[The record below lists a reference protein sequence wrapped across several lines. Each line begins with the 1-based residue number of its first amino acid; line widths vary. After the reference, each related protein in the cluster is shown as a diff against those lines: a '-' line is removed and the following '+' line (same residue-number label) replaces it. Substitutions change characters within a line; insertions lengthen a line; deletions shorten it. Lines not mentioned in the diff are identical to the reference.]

1 MKNRV
6 LALLLCILMC
16 LSMFP
21 ASAFAEGGSY
31 YVYFWYTSPL
41 TVNES
46 GYSDC
51 LPVGEAILVDESSD
65 YIIGPVP
72 GSILQGLRSYAQSQN
87 LQDHCIVS
95 WTVKETGEAFDFANR
110 RVDELASE
118 DHTLNLLAT
127 WGTENSHNWGD
138 WYTAQEATCSAP
150 GTRTHTCYIC
160 RTSASET
167 IPAAHRINPIPVEAE
182 PATCTENGTI
192 AYYVCDDCGTKFYD
206 AEGREAVTDAVAY
219 APGHALRYCEAEPAT
234 CTEDGTIA
242 HYVCDVCGKY
252 FSDAEGANELT
263 TITDPCPGHE
273 MTYYPETAA
282 TCTEKGNRA
291 YYYCEKCCGYFGD
304 ENGEDPLDATSV
316 VTDVNPNA
324 HEWENGV
331 CIRKG
336 CGAVCNHENA
346 ADGVCQ
352 TCGETVTHEEK
363 KFTLFA
369 ANPLQATSAA
379 TEVYLD
385 EDQHI
390 TWLLSNNDTLTI
402 SGTGAM
408 PDYDNQNPPWYE
420 NRQIIRRISIGEGI
434 TGIGKSAF
442 SGCTSLTEVSLPST
456 LNTVSEN
463 AFNQCGNMQVDY
475 NGTAA
480 DASQIE
486 IAEGEIKYL
495 SEATWTCTNGTY
507 ESGPLYKKGT
517 TGSNIK
523 WYLSKDGMLALCGTG
538 AMGSYSPGSGNTE
551 DSLWYSYHG
560 RIKTVVVEDGITALA
575 TYAFKDSENLT
586 SAYIPDSLTSL
597 PTGIFQNCVM
607 LTSITIPQ
615 GVTNIGA
622 EAFNG
627 CSKLEE
633 VAIPR
638 SITAIGEKAFN
649 GCNVLKKAV
658 YSGTRSEWDAL
669 RQGNK
674 IAGGNDPLR
683 DAIIICSDDNKSSNE
698 NTSGGTTGGT
708 GSGTGSDTT
717 ATSGTIEGSD
727 GTSLTWTLSD
737 AGVLTIS
744 GTGVIPAF
752 SEDNP
757 AKWPKERIKT
767 LIIGSGIT
775 AIGNNSFSG
784 CTNLKYADLSAAS
797 NLTLI
802 GAHAFDGVNDA
813 VIVGN
818 NSART
823 FAADRSNLTSAE
835 KLSAAGTSSGSYTV
849 LSLNKT
855 VSDANLNKILQYA
868 RSDLKATSSQ
878 NLSSVLFDIIA
889 IDSSGN
895 RVTNIPDGIAFTL
908 IKQFTAP
915 AGNYGVYHLKADE
928 SVEKLNASVSSG
940 ALNVTMNTFSPVA
953 LVAVQDSGSAE
964 TTPQAPTI
972 RSYSDIYDGGAT
984 ATGSVTVNN
993 PNNRKLEWIW
1003 MASNTNPGD
1012 SAAGTELVNTNTLSN
1027 LTTSGYY
1034 FFRFK
1039 EDTAAGLPRSAWV
1052 GIEVLDYY
1060 TITLTPATAENGSF
1074 KVSGALKYNNRDNVY
1089 YAVKGSKVTV
1099 TFEPAEYYELY
1110 SLSVNN
1116 VDKDPVTGN
1125 PLVINGLNAKTDLKY
1140 AFRMSVPIVSGLNHV
1155 VDNGTRVSGTIQ
1167 FTTDGRE
1174 IEYVVQSAR
1183 PTSATEWKTITGAK
1197 IADIKTGGT
1206 YWYRYK
1212 GQPISKIDS
1221 VVIKDYYSVTIDGT
1235 GKGSYKVLSTDTAIQ
1250 DENKG
1255 NVYYVLKGDSI
1266 KVKFTPDKGWML
1278 YEVDKNG
1285 DYITKAKMNELKEHD
1300 NTLTIE
1306 NITNATTIKYVFS
1319 DTASSPKTGDQSEV
1333 NLWIAE
1339 EIVSLLGM
1347 TAITWYLF
1355 RRKET

>member
-6 LALLLCILMC
+6 LSLLLCILMC
-16 LSMFP
+16 LSIFP

-41 TVNES
+41 TLDES
-46 GYSDC
+46 GYPDF
-51 LPVGEAILVDESSD
+51 LPVGEAMLIDESSD
-65 YIIGPVP
+65 YIIGQVP
-72 GSILQGLRSYAQSQN
+72 GSILQGLRSYAQNQN

-95 WTVKETGEAFDFANR
+95 WTVKETGESFNLANR

-118 DHTLNLLAT
+118 DHTLNLLAA
-127 WGTENSHNWGD
+127 WGTENGHSYGN
-138 WYTAQEATCSAP
+138 WYTTQEATCSAP

-160 RTSASET
+160 GTSASET
-167 IPAAHRINPIPVEAE
+167 IPAAHRINPVPVEAE

-192 AYYVCDDCGTKFYD
+192 AFYVCDDCGTKFYD
-206 AEGREAVTDAVAY
+206 EAGSEVVTDTVDY
-219 APGHALRYCEAEPAT
+219 APGHAISYCEAKPAT

-242 HYVCDVCGKY
+242 HYVCDECGKW

-282 TCTEKGNRA
+282 TCTEKGNTA
-291 YYYCEKCCGYFGD
+291 YYYCERCNGYFGD
-304 ENGEDPLDATSV
+304 EIGENPLDAASV
-316 VTDVNPNA
+316 VTEVNPNA

-331 CIRKG
+331 CIREG

-363 KFTLFA
+363 RFTLFA
-369 ANPLQATSAA
+369 AKRLQATSEGERVKCGEQAQWSLA
-379 TEVYLD
+379 DD
-385 EDQHI
+385 EK
-390 TWLLSNNDTLTI
+390 TLTI

-408 PDYDNQNPPWYE
+408 YNYDDADNRPPWYE
-420 NRQIIRRISIGEGI
+420 YRGKIESVEIDEGI
-434 TGIGKSAF
+434 TGIGNYAFYELNALRSVSLLPGLTTIGDSAF
-442 SGCTSLTEVSLPST
+442 SCTSIKSIVLPDTITSIGNEAFTGTSLEKISIPNKVTGISTGVFYACRNLTEVTISGSVKSIGPS
-456 LNTVSEN
+456 
-463 AFNQCGNMQVDY
+463 AF
-475 NGTAA
+475 
-480 DASQIE
+480 AS
-486 IAEGEIKYL
+486 
-495 SEATWTCTNGTY
+495 C
-507 ESGPLYKKGT
+507 
-517 TGSNIK
+517 
-523 WYLSKDGMLALCGTG
+523 
-538 AMGSYSPGSGNTE
+538 
-551 DSLWYSYHG
+551 
-560 RIKTVVVEDGITALA
+560 
-575 TYAFKDSENLT
+575 ENLT
-586 SAYIPDSLTSL
+586 GIVIPEGVETIGSLS
-597 PTGIFQNCVM
+597 FSNC
-607 LTSITIPQ
+607 T
-615 GVTNIGA
+615 
-622 EAFNG
+622 
-627 CSKLEE
+627 KLEE
-633 VAIPR
+633 
-638 SITAIGEKAFN
+638 ITLPESLEAIGLNAFDN
-649 GCNVLKKAV
+649 CSALKTV
-658 YSGTRSEWDAL
+658 HYSGTRSEWNAL
-669 RQGNK
+669 REGNK
-674 IAGGNDPLR
+674 IAEGNDPLQ
-683 DAIIICSDDNKSSNE
+683 DEIVICSDDNKSSNE
-698 NTSGGTTGGT
+698 NTSGGTTGGNA
-708 GSGTGSDTT
+708 SGTGSNTT

-752 SEDNP
+752 SENNP

-797 NLTLI
+797 NLTSI
-802 GAHAFDGVNDA
+802 GANAFDGVSDA

-915 AGNYGVYHLKADE
+915 AENYGVFHLKEDE
-928 SVEKLNASVSSG
+928 SVEKLNSSVSNG

-953 LVAVQDSGSAE
+953 LVAAQDSGSSE

-972 RSYSDIYDGGAT
+972 RSYSDIFDGGAT
-984 ATGSVTVNN
+984 ATGTITVNN

-1003 MASNTNPGD
+1003 MASNTNTGD

-1039 EDTAAGLPRSAWV
+1039 EDTAAGLPHSAWV

-1074 KVSGALKYNNRDNVY
+1074 KVSGALKYNNKGNVF

-1125 PLVINGLNAKTDLKY
+1125 PYIINGLSAKTDLKY

-1183 PTSATEWKTITGAK
+1183 PTDATEWKTITGAK
-1197 IADIKTGGT
+1197 IADIKSGGT

-1235 GKGSYKVLSTDTAIQ
+1235 GKGTYKVLSTDTAEK
-1250 DENKG
+1250 DKEKD

-1285 DYITKAKMNELKEHD
+1285 VYITKAKMNELKEND

-1306 NITNATTIKYVFS
+1306 NITNATTIKYIFS
-1319 DTASSPKTGDQSEV
+1319 DTASSPKTGDRSEV

>member
-1 MKNRV
+1 MDSCLKVRAWLMKNRV
-6 LALLLCILMC
+6 LSLLLCILMC

-21 ASAFAEGGSY
+21 ASAFAEGESY

-41 TVNES
+41 TLDES
-46 GYSDC
+46 GYPDF
-51 LPVGEAILVDESSD
+51 LPVGEAMLIDESSD
-65 YIIGPVP
+65 YVIGQVP

-95 WTVKETGEAFDFANR
+95 WTVRETGEAFDFANR
-110 RVDELASE
+110 RVNELASE

-127 WGTENSHNWGD
+127 WGTENSHSYGN
-138 WYTAQEATCSAP
+138 WYTTQEATCSAP
-150 GTRTHTCYIC
+150 GTKTHTCYIC
-160 RTSASET
+160 GTSASEP
-167 IPAAHRINPIPVEAE
+167 IPAAHRINPVPVEAE

-192 AYYVCDDCGTKFYD
+192 AYYVCDGCGTKFYD
-206 AEGREAVTDAVAY
+206 AAGSEVVTDTVDY
-219 APGHALRYCEAEPAT
+219 APGHAISYCEAEPAT

-242 HYVCDVCGKY
+242 HYVCDTCGKW
-252 FSDAEGANELT
+252 FADVEGANELIS
-263 TITDPCPGHE
+263 ITDPCPGHK

-304 ENGEDPLDATSV
+304 EIGENPLDAASV
-316 VTDVNPNA
+316 VTEVNPNA
-324 HEWENGV
+324 HAWENGV
-331 CIRKG
+331 CIREG

-363 KFTLFA
+363 RFTLFA

-379 TEVYLD
+379 TEDSCGEQVKWALTDD
-385 EDQHI
+385 EK
-390 TWLLSNNDTLTI
+390 TLTI

-408 PDYDNQNPPWYE
+408 YNYDDSSNLPPWYE
-420 NRQIIRRISIGEGI
+420 YRDTIESVVVGEGI
-434 TGIGKSAF
+434 TGIG
-442 SGCTSLTEVSLPST
+442 
-456 LNTVSEN
+456 N
-463 AFNQCGNMQVDY
+463 
-475 NGTAA
+475 
-480 DASQIE
+480 
-486 IAEGEIKYL
+486 
-495 SEATWTCTNGTY
+495 
-507 ESGPLYKKGT
+507 
-517 TGSNIK
+517 
-523 WYLSKDGMLALCGTG
+523 
-538 AMGSYSPGSGNTE
+538 
-551 DSLWYSYHG
+551 
-560 RIKTVVVEDGITALA
+560 
-575 TYAFKDSENLT
+575 YAFCEHD
-586 SAYIPDSLTSL
+586 A
-597 PTGIFQNCVM
+597 
-607 LTSITIPQ
+607 LTSISLPAGLTSIGNDAFACTSMTAIVLPETI
-615 GVTNIGA
+615 TNIG
-622 EAFNG
+622 EWAFNG
-627 CSKLEE
+627 ALIEEINIPNGVTTISNGAFSSCSSLTDVTIPGSVKSIGARAFASCANLAGIVIPEGVETIGSLSFSNCTKLEE
-633 VAIPR
+633 ITLPESLEAISLNAFENCNGISTVHYNGSETNWNTLKA
-638 SITAIGEKAFN
+638 SISN
-649 GCNVLKKAV
+649 DN
-658 YSGTRSEWDAL
+658 
-669 RQGNK
+669 QGNNYLLNAE
-674 IAGGNDPLR
+674 IVFG
-683 DAIIICSDDNKSSNE
+683 E
-698 NTSGGTTGGT
+698 E
-708 GSGTGSDTT
+708 SGTGTT
-717 ATSGTIEGSD
+717 ATSGTIEGSN
-727 GTSLTWTLSD
+727 GTSLTWSLSD
-737 AGVLTIS
+737 AGVLTIG

-752 SEDNP
+752 P
-757 AKWPKERIKT
+757 ADHPAPWPKEKIKT
-767 LIIGSGIT
+767 LLIGSGIT
-775 AIGNNSFSG
+775 AIGDNSFSG
-784 CTNLKYADLSAAS
+784 CTNLKYADLSAAG
-797 NLTLI
+797 NLTSI
-802 GAHAFDGVNDA
+802 GAHAFDGVSDA

-823 FAADRSNLTSAE
+823 FAANRNNLTSAE
-835 KLSAAGTSSGSYTV
+835 KLSAAGTSSDSYTV

-855 VSDANLNKILQYA
+855 VSDDDVNKILQYA
-868 RSDLKATSSQ
+868 RTDLKATSSQ

-889 IDSSGN
+889 MDSSGN
-895 RVTNIPDGIAFTL
+895 RVTSISDGVTFTL
-908 IKQFTAP
+908 VKQFTAP
-915 AGNYGVYHLKADE
+915 AGDYGVYHLKADK
-928 SVEKLNASVSSG
+928 SVEKLNSSVSSG

-953 LVAVQDSGSAE
+953 LVSVQDSGSSD

-972 RSYSDIYDGGAT
+972 RSYSDIFDGGAT
-984 ATGSVTVNN
+984 ATGSITVNN

-1012 SAAGTELVNTNTLSN
+1012 SAAGTELVNINTLSN

-1039 EDTAAGLPRSAWV
+1039 EDTAAGLPRSAWA

-1074 KVSGALKYNNRDNVY
+1074 KVSGALKYNNKGNVF

-1125 PLVINGLNAKTDLKY
+1125 PYIINGLSAKTDLKY

-1155 VDNGTRVSGTIQ
+1155 VNNGIEVSGVSGVTGTIQ
-1167 FTTDGRE
+1167 FKTDGRE

-1183 PTSATEWKTITGAK
+1183 PTDATEWKTITGAK
-1197 IADIKTGGT
+1197 IADIKSGGT

-1235 GKGSYKVLSTDTAIQ
+1235 GKGTYKVLSTDTAEK
-1250 DENKG
+1250 DKEKD

-1285 DYITKAKMNELKEHD
+1285 VYITKAKMNELKEND

-1306 NITNATTIKYVFS
+1306 NITNATTIKYIFS
-1319 DTASSPKTGDQSEV
+1319 DTASSPKTGDRSEV